1 MVTEIGLEL
10 TDTKDQTDGLQQAEL
25 FVLKDKELNQII
37 ETLEKGK
44 NSQCGL

>member
-10 TDTKDQTDGLQQAEL
+10 TDGLQQAEL